1 MLIDTTLSLTR
12 NRNTSPG
19 GKGSFTFGRKGHCRD
34 VGTPWDQAGDM
45 NTPGQCL
52 EIDGWWQRC
61 WWTPVQDG
69 TLTHMATH
77 LGRCHLL
84 FTDGRISCSGRGGR
98 DLTRETSVFLKELK
112 SLHFYGPISLWL
124 MEQPEILGFRVSESR
139 VLSLSLGLCS
149 CCFAVCKPFIPK
161 SHVAILSQLSL

>member
-1 MLIDTTLSLTR
+1 MLIDSAPFLTR

-19 GKGSFTFGRKGHCRD
+19 RKGNFTFGRKGHCRD
-34 VGTPWDQAGDM
+34 VGTPWDKAGDT

-61 WWTPVQDG
+61 WLNAYAGWNPDPRVHPSWKVSPVGDWWKD
-69 TLTHMATH
+69 
-77 LGRCHLL
+77 LL
-84 FTDGRISCSGRGGR
+84 LWGEGR

-124 MEQPEILGFRVSESR
+124 MEQPETLGFRVSESR

-149 CCFAVCKPFIPK
+149 CCFPVCKPFIPK